1 MLFTCIWY
9 KNIKMSMNR
18 NEYDKNKY
26 EWIKWIW
33 YFKLWIRQNI
43 PERKKIKKV
52 ISIKLN

>member
-18 NEYDKNKY
+18 NKYDKNKY

-33 YFKLWIRQNI
+33 HFKLWIR
-43 PERKKIKKV
+43 
-52 ISIKLN
+52 

>member
-33 YFKLWIRQNI
+33 YFKLWIR
-43 PERKKIKKV
+43 
-52 ISIKLN
+52 

>member
-26 EWIKWIW
+26 EWITSNYELDRTFLKGK
-33 YFKLWIRQNI
+33 KL
-43 PERKKIKKV
+43 KKSLV
-52 ISIKLN
+52 